1 MVFLHYFVWSCWYNT
16 MSVYLVKLN
25 FTGAQIG
32 LAYGTT
38 AIGALVSPFLIGVIA
53 DRYVP
58 AQRLLGTLH
67 LIGAAL
73 LWWISQQTSFDAF
86 YWSLVIYTLTYMAG
100 HGLINT
106 ITLTHAPNPAKWFPI
121 IMTAAS
127 AGWIAAANVINY
139 WGKIA
144 GWIANTINTFTSI
157 FNFTAFKAMPD
168 AKANLADNNG
178 MFLLACGIAVAIALY
193 AFTLPNTPP
202 KGDAGP
208 VSASKLLGLDAL
220 KLFKD
225 RSFAVFMFC
234 SFLICIPLSFYFTW
248 TGAFLSEMNVANY
261 ASKMTL
267 GQVSEVGFLLLLP
280 ALLPLLGAKRIMI
293 LGMAAW
299 AVRFALFAYFHEQ
312 PTATWMILGGILLH
326 GMCYDFIFVMGRM
339 YVDKA
344 AGDSLRASAQGLH
357 AVFTLGAGMFVGSWL
372 SGVIAQFYSK
382 PQIKADGW
390 IQEIAYKALDF
401 LSPITNYIAEIFSA
415 QKVPANDA
423 HMWTHVWLIPAI
435 MSAALIPIFLA
446 LFREKPADSPSA

>member
-1 MVFLHYFVWSCWYNT
+1 MTPTLYIRLATMVFLHYFVWSCWYNT
-16 MSVYLVKLN
+16 MAVYLGKLN
-25 FTGAQIG
+25 FTGTQIG

-58 AQRLLGTLH
+58 AQRLLGVLH
-67 LIGAAL
+67 LLGAGL
-73 LWWISQQTSFDAF
+73 LWWISQQTSFSIF
-86 YWSLVIYTLTYMAG
+86 YPSLIVYTLTYMAG

-121 IMTAAS
+121 VMAAAS
-127 AGWIAAANVINY
+127 AGWIAAANVIN
-139 WGKIA
+139 
-144 GWIANTINTFTSI
+144 F
-157 FNFTAFKAMPD
+157 
-168 AKANLADNNG
+168 AKLADNNG
-178 MFLLACGIAVAIALY
+178 MFTLACGVAVAIALY
-193 AFTLPNTPP
+193 SFPLPNTPP

-248 TGAFLSEMNVANY
+248 TGAFLSEMNVADY

-280 ALLPLLGAKRIMI
+280 VLLPFLGAKRIMI

-312 PTATWMILGGILLH
+312 PTATWMVLGGILLH

-372 SGVIAQFYSK
+372 SGVVAQNY
-382 PQIKADGW
+382 
-390 IQEIAYKALDF
+390 
-401 LSPITNYIAEIFSA
+401 TNAAGVHDWKSI
-415 QKVPANDA
+415 
-423 HMWTHVWLIPAI
+423 WLVPAI

-446 LFREKPADSPSA
+446 LFRERSGDEG

>member
-1 MVFLHYFVWSCWYNT
+1 MA
-16 MSVYLVKLN
+16 VYLGKLN
-25 FTGAQIG
+25 FTGTQIG

-58 AQRLLGTLH
+58 AQRLLGVLH
-67 LIGAAL
+67 LLGAAL
-73 LWWISQQTSFDAF
+73 LWWISQQTSFSIF
-86 YWSLVIYTLTYMAG
+86 YPSLIVYTLTYMAG

-121 IMTAAS
+121 VMAAAS
-127 AGWIAAANVINY
+127 AGWIAAANVINF
-139 WGKIA
+139 A
-144 GWIANTINTFTSI
+144 G
-157 FNFTAFKAMPD
+157 
-168 AKANLADNNG
+168 LADNNG
-178 MFLLACGIAVAIALY
+178 MFRLACGIAVAIALY
-193 AFTLPNTPP
+193 SFTLPNTPP

-248 TGAFLSEMNVANY
+248 TGAFLSDMNVANY

-280 ALLPLLGAKRIMI
+280 VLLPFLGAKRIMI

-299 AVRFALFAYFHEQ
+299 AVRFAFFAYFHEQ
-312 PTATWMILGGILLH
+312 PTATWMVLGGILLH

-372 SGVIAQFYSK
+372 SGVVAQHY
-382 PQIKADGW
+382 
-390 IQEIAYKALDF
+390 
-401 LSPITNYIAEIFSA
+401 TNA
-415 QKVPANDA
+415 QGVHDWKSI
-423 HMWTHVWLIPAI
+423 WLVPAI

-446 LFREKPADSPSA
+446 LFREKPAEDTNA

>member
-16 MSVYLVKLN
+16 MAVYLGKLN
-25 FTGAQIG
+25 FTGTQIG

-58 AQRLLGTLH
+58 AQRLLGVLH
-67 LIGAAL
+67 LLGAGL
-73 LWWISQQTSFDAF
+73 LWWISQQTSFSIF
-86 YWSLVIYTLTYMAG
+86 YPSLIVYTLTYMAG

-121 IMTAAS
+121 VMAAAS
-127 AGWIAAANVINY
+127 AGWIAAANVV
-139 WGKIA
+139 
-144 GWIANTINTFTSI
+144 
-157 FNFTAFKAMPD
+157 NF
-168 AKANLADNNG
+168 AKLADNNG
-178 MFLLACGIAVAIALY
+178 MFTLACGVAVAIALY
-193 AFTLPNTPP
+193 SFTLPNTPP

-248 TGAFLSEMNVANY
+248 TGAFLSEMNVADY

-280 ALLPLLGAKRIMI
+280 VLLPFLGAKRIMI

-312 PTATWMILGGILLH
+312 PTATWMVLGGILLH

-372 SGVIAQFYSK
+372 SGVVAQNY
-382 PQIKADGW
+382 
-390 IQEIAYKALDF
+390 
-401 LSPITNYIAEIFSA
+401 TNA
-415 QKVPANDA
+415 QGVHDWKSI
-423 HMWTHVWLIPAI
+423 WLVPAI
-435 MSAALIPIFLA
+435 MSAVLIPIFLA
-446 LFREKPADSPSA
+446 LFREKSAEDTRA

>member
-1 MVFLHYFVWSCWYNT
+1 MAPLPSLIHPYPCPYPFNHPMTPTLYLRLATMVFLHYFVWSCWYNT
-16 MSVYLVKLN
+16 MSVYLGKLN
-25 FTGAQIG
+25 FTGTQIG

-58 AQRLLGTLH
+58 AQRLLGILH
-67 LIGAAL
+67 LVGAAL

-86 YWSLVIYTLTYMAG
+86 YWSLVVYTLTYMAG

-121 IMTAAS
+121 VMAAAS
-127 AGWIAAANVINY
+127 AGWIAAANVINF
-139 WGKIA
+139 A
-144 GWIANTINTFTSI
+144 G
-157 FNFTAFKAMPD
+157 
-168 AKANLADNNG
+168 LADNNG
-178 MFLLACGIAVAIALY
+178 MFRLACGIAVAIALY
-193 AFTLPNTPP
+193 SFTLPNTPP

-248 TGAFLSEMNVANY
+248 TGAFLSDMNVANY

-280 ALLPLLGAKRIMI
+280 ALLPFLGAKRIMI

-299 AVRFALFAYFHEQ
+299 AARFALFAYFHEQ
-312 PTATWMILGGILLH
+312 PTATWMVLGGILLH

-372 SGVIAQFYSK
+372 SGVVAQHY
-382 PQIKADGW
+382 
-390 IQEIAYKALDF
+390 
-401 LSPITNYIAEIFSA
+401 T
-415 QKVPANDA
+415 ANNVHD
-423 HMWTHVWLIPAI
+423 WKSIWLVPAI

-446 LFREKPADSPSA
+446 LFRERSSDEG

>member
-16 MSVYLVKLN
+16 LSVYLLKLN
-25 FTGAQIG
+25 FTGGQIG

-58 AQRLLGTLH
+58 AQRLLGVLH
-67 LIGAAL
+67 LLGAAL
-73 LWWISQQTSFDAF
+73 LWWISQQTTFGLF
-86 YWSLVIYTLTYMAG
+86 YPSLIVYTLTYMAG

-121 IMTAAS
+121 VMAAAS
-127 AGWIAAANVINY
+127 AGWIAAANVIN
-139 WGKIA
+139 
-144 GWIANTINTFTSI
+144 F
-157 FNFTAFKAMPD
+157 
-168 AKANLADNNG
+168 AKLADNNG
-178 MFLLACGIAVAIALY
+178 MFTLACGVAVAIALY
-193 AFTLPNTPP
+193 SFTLPNTPP

-248 TGAFLSEMNVANY
+248 TGAFLSEMNVADY

-280 ALLPLLGAKRIMI
+280 VLLPFLGAKRIMI

-312 PTATWMILGGILLH
+312 PTATWMVLGGILLH

-372 SGVIAQFYSK
+372 SGVVAQHYTTDNVHAWKS
-382 PQIKADGW
+382 I
-390 IQEIAYKALDF
+390 
-401 LSPITNYIAEIFSA
+401 
-415 QKVPANDA
+415 
-423 HMWTHVWLIPAI
+423 WLVPAI
-435 MSAALIPIFLA
+435 MSAVLIPIFLA
-446 LFREKPADSPSA
+446 LFRERSGDEG

>member
-16 MSVYLVKLN
+16 MAVYLGKLN
-25 FTGAQIG
+25 FTGTQIG

-58 AQRLLGTLH
+58 AQRLLGVLH
-67 LIGAAL
+67 LLGAGL
-73 LWWISQQTSFDAF
+73 LWWISQQTTFGIF
-86 YWSLVIYTLTYMAG
+86 YPSLILYTLTYMAG

-106 ITLTHAPNPAKWFPI
+106 ISLSHTPNPAKWFPI
-121 IMTAAS
+121 IMAAAA
-127 AGWIAAANVINY
+127 AGWIAAANVINF
-139 WGKIA
+139 A
-144 GWIANTINTFTSI
+144 GF
-157 FNFTAFKAMPD
+157 
-168 AKANLADNNG
+168 ADNAQ
-178 MFLLACGIAVAIALY
+178 MFKLACGIAVAIGLY
-193 AFTLPNTPP
+193 SFTLPNTPP

-225 RSFAVFMFC
+225 RSFAIFMIS

-248 TGAFLSEMNVANY
+248 TGAFLSEMNVADY

-267 GQVSEVGFLLLLP
+267 GQVSEVCFLLLLP
-280 ALLPLLGAKRIMI
+280 LLLPFLGVKRILI

-299 AVRFALFAYFHEQ
+299 AVRFALFAYFHQQ
-312 PTATWMILGGILLH
+312 PTATWMVLGGILLH

-344 AGDSLRASAQGLH
+344 AGESLRASAQGLI
-357 AVFTLGAGMFVGSWL
+357 AVFTHGAGMLVGSIL
-372 SGVIAQFYSK
+372 SGVVAQHY
-382 PQIKADGW
+382 
-390 IQEIAYKALDF
+390 
-401 LSPITNYIAEIFSA
+401 TSA
-415 QKVPANDA
+415 AGIHDWKSI
-423 HMWTHVWLIPAI
+423 WLVPAI

-446 LFREKPADSPSA
+446 LFREKPSEDTNA

>member
-1 MVFLHYFVWSCWYNT
+1 MTPTLYIRLATMVFLHYFVWSCWYNT
-16 MSVYLVKLN
+16 MAVYLGKLN
-25 FTGAQIG
+25 FTGTQIG

-58 AQRLLGTLH
+58 AQRLLGVLH
-67 LIGAAL
+67 LLGAAL
-73 LWWISQQTSFDAF
+73 LWWISQQTSFSVF
-86 YWSLVIYTLTYMAG
+86 YPSLIVYTLTYMAG

-121 IMTAAS
+121 VMAAAS
-127 AGWIAAANVINY
+127 AGWIAAANVINF
-139 WGKIA
+139 A
-144 GWIANTINTFTSI
+144 G
-157 FNFTAFKAMPD
+157 
-168 AKANLADNNG
+168 LADNNG
-178 MFLLACGIAVAIALY
+178 MFRLACGIAVAIALY
-193 AFTLPNTPP
+193 SFTLPNTPP

-248 TGAFLSEMNVANY
+248 TGAFLSDMNVANY

-280 ALLPLLGAKRIMI
+280 ALLPFLGAKRIMI

-299 AVRFALFAYFHEQ
+299 AARFALFAYFHEQ
-312 PTATWMILGGILLH
+312 PTATWMVLGGILLH

-372 SGVIAQFYSK
+372 SGVVAQHY
-382 PQIKADGW
+382 
-390 IQEIAYKALDF
+390 
-401 LSPITNYIAEIFSA
+401 T
-415 QKVPANDA
+415 ANNVHD
-423 HMWTHVWLIPAI
+423 WKSIWLVPAI

-446 LFREKPADSPSA
+446 LFRERSGDEG

>member
-16 MSVYLVKLN
+16 LSVYLGTLK
-25 FTGAQIG
+25 FTGTQIG

-58 AQRLLGTLH
+58 AQRLLGVLH
-67 LIGAAL
+67 LLGAGL
-73 LWWISQQTSFDAF
+73 LWWISQQTTFSVF
-86 YWSLVIYTLTYMAG
+86 YPSLIVYTLTYMAG

-121 IMTAAS
+121 VMAAAS
-127 AGWIAAANVINY
+127 AGWIAAANVV
-139 WGKIA
+139 
-144 GWIANTINTFTSI
+144 
-157 FNFTAFKAMPD
+157 NF
-168 AKANLADNNG
+168 AKLTDNNG
-178 MFLLACGIAVAIALY
+178 MFTLACGVAVAIALY
-193 AFTLPNTPP
+193 SFTLPNTPP

-208 VSASKLLGLDAL
+208 VSAGKLLGLDAL

-225 RSFAVFMFC
+225 RSFAVFMIC
-234 SFLICIPLSFYFTW
+234 SFLICVPLSFYFTW
-248 TGAFLSEMNVANY
+248 TGAFLSEMNVADY

-267 GQVSEVGFLLLLP
+267 GQLSEVGFLLLLP
-280 ALLPLLGAKRIMI
+280 ILLPILGAKRIMI

-299 AVRFALFAYFHEQ
+299 AARFALFAYFHEQ
-312 PTATWMILGGILLH
+312 PTATWMVLGGILLH

-372 SGVIAQFYSK
+372 SGVVAQNY
-382 PQIKADGW
+382 
-390 IQEIAYKALDF
+390 
-401 LSPITNYIAEIFSA
+401 TNA
-415 QKVPANDA
+415 QGVHDWKSI
-423 HMWTHVWLIPAI
+423 WLVPAI
-435 MSAALIPIFLA
+435 MSAALIPVFLA
-446 LFREKPADSPSA
+446 LFREKSSEEPHA

>member
-1 MVFLHYFVWSCWYNT
+1 MTPTLYLRLAAMVFLHYFVWSCWYNT
-16 MSVYLVKLN
+16 MAVYLGKLN
-25 FTGAQIG
+25 FTGTQIG

-38 AIGALVSPFLIGVIA
+38 AIGALISPFIIGVIA
-53 DRYVP
+53 DRFVP
-58 AQRLLGTLH
+58 AQRLLGVLH
-67 LIGAAL
+67 LLGAGL
-73 LWWISQQTSFDAF
+73 LWWISQQTAF
-86 YWSLVIYTLTYMAG
+86 NIFYPSLIVYTLTYMAG

-106 ITLTHAPNPAKWFPI
+106 ITLTHTPNPAKWFPI
-121 IMTAAS
+121 VMVAAS
-127 AGWIAAANVINY
+127 AGWIVAANVINF
-139 WGKIA
+139 A
-144 GWIANTINTFTSI
+144 E
-157 FNFTAFKAMPD
+157 
-168 AKANLADNNG
+168 LADNNG
-178 MFLLACGIAVAIALY
+178 MFKLACGVALAVALY
-193 AFTLPNTPP
+193 SFTLPNTPP
-202 KGDAGP
+202 KGDTGP

-248 TGAFLSEMNVANY
+248 TSAFLSEMNVADY

-280 ALLPLLGAKRIMI
+280 ILLPFLGAKRIMI

-326 GMCYDFIFVMGRM
+326 GMSYDFIFVMGRM

-372 SGVIAQFYSK
+372 AGVVAQ
-382 PQIKADGW
+382 
-390 IQEIAYKALDF
+390 
-401 LSPITNYIAEIFSA
+401 NYTSA
-415 QKVPANDA
+415 AGVHDWKSI
-423 HMWTHVWLIPAI
+423 WLVPAI
-435 MSAALIPIFLA
+435 MSAVLIPVFLA
-446 LFREKPADSPSA
+446 LFREKSAEDTRA

>member
-1 MVFLHYFVWSCWYNT
+1 MTPTPYLRLAIMVFLHYFLWSCWYNT
-16 MSVYLVKLN
+16 MAVYLGKLN
-25 FTGAQIG
+25 FTGTQIG

-58 AQRLLGTLH
+58 AQRLLGVLH
-67 LIGAAL
+67 LLGAGL
-73 LWWISQQTSFDAF
+73 LWWISQQTAF
-86 YWSLVIYTLTYMAG
+86 NIFYPSLIVYTLTYMAG

-106 ITLTHAPNPAKWFPI
+106 ITLTHTPNPAKWFPI
-121 IMTAAS
+121 VMVAAS
-127 AGWIAAANVINY
+127 AGWIVAANVINF
-139 WGKIA
+139 A
-144 GWIANTINTFTSI
+144 ELAN
-157 FNFTAFKAMPD
+157 
-168 AKANLADNNG
+168 NNG
-178 MFLLACGIAVAIALY
+178 MFKLACGVALAVALY
-193 AFTLPNTPP
+193 SFTLPNTPP
-202 KGDAGP
+202 KGDTGP

-248 TGAFLSEMNVANY
+248 TSAFLSEMNVADY

-280 ALLPLLGAKRIMI
+280 ILLPFLGAKRIMI

-299 AVRFALFAYFHEQ
+299 ALRFALFAYFHEQ

-326 GMCYDFIFVMGRM
+326 GMSYDFIFVMGRM

-372 SGVIAQFYSK
+372 AGVVAQ
-382 PQIKADGW
+382 
-390 IQEIAYKALDF
+390 
-401 LSPITNYIAEIFSA
+401 NYTSA
-415 QKVPANDA
+415 AGVHDWKSI
-423 HMWTHVWLIPAI
+423 WLVPAI
-435 MSAALIPIFLA
+435 MSAVLIPVFLA
-446 LFREKPADSPSA
+446 LFRERSSDEG

>member
-16 MSVYLVKLN
+16 LSVYLGTLK
-25 FTGAQIG
+25 FTGTQIG

-58 AQRLLGTLH
+58 AQRLLGVLH
-67 LIGAAL
+67 LLGAGL
-73 LWWISQQTSFDAF
+73 LWWISQQTTFSVF
-86 YWSLVIYTLTYMAG
+86 YPSLIVYTLTYMAG

-121 IMTAAS
+121 VMAAAS
-127 AGWIAAANVINY
+127 AGWIAAANVV
-139 WGKIA
+139 
-144 GWIANTINTFTSI
+144 
-157 FNFTAFKAMPD
+157 NF
-168 AKANLADNNG
+168 AKLADNNG
-178 MFLLACGIAVAIALY
+178 MFTLACGVAVAIALY
-193 AFTLPNTPP
+193 SFTLPNTPP

-208 VSASKLLGLDAL
+208 VSAGKLLGLDAL

-225 RSFAVFMFC
+225 RSFAVFMIC

-248 TGAFLSEMNVANY
+248 TGAFLSEMNVADY

-280 ALLPLLGAKRIMI
+280 ILLPILGAKRIMI

-312 PTATWMILGGILLH
+312 PTATWMVLGGILLH

-372 SGVIAQFYSK
+372 SGVVAQNYTNA
-382 PQIKADGW
+382 QNVHDWKAIW
-390 IQEIAYKALDF
+390 L
-401 LSPITNYIAEIFSA
+401 
-415 QKVPANDA
+415 VPALMSA
-423 HMWTHVWLIPAI
+423 VLIPV
-435 MSAALIPIFLA
+435 FLA
-446 LFREKPADSPSA
+446 LFREKPADTRDA

>member
-1 MVFLHYFVWSCWYNT
+1 MTPTLYLRLAVMVFLHYFVWSCWYNT
-16 MSVYLVKLN
+16 LSVYLLKLN
-25 FTGAQIG
+25 FTGGQIG

-38 AIGALVSPFLIGVIA
+38 AIGALISPFLIGVIA

-58 AQRLLGTLH
+58 AQRLLGVLH
-67 LIGAAL
+67 LLGAGL

-86 YWSLVIYTLTYMAG
+86 YWSLVVYTLTYMAG

-121 IMTAAS
+121 VMAAAS
-127 AGWIAAANVINY
+127 AGWIAAANVINF
-139 WGKIA
+139 A
-144 GWIANTINTFTSI
+144 G
-157 FNFTAFKAMPD
+157 
-168 AKANLADNNG
+168 LADNNG
-178 MFLLACGIAVAIALY
+178 MFTLACGIAVAIALY
-193 AFTLPNTPP
+193 SFTLPNTPP

-248 TGAFLSEMNVANY
+248 TSAFLSEMNVADY

-280 ALLPLLGAKRIMI
+280 ILLPFLGAKRIMI

-299 AVRFALFAYFHEQ
+299 ALRFALFAYFHEQ

-326 GMCYDFIFVMGRM
+326 GMSYDFIFVMGRM

-372 SGVIAQFYSK
+372 AGVVAQNY
-382 PQIKADGW
+382 
-390 IQEIAYKALDF
+390 
-401 LSPITNYIAEIFSA
+401 TNAAGVHDWKSI
-415 QKVPANDA
+415 
-423 HMWTHVWLIPAI
+423 WLVPAI
-435 MSAALIPIFLA
+435 MSAVLIPVFLA
-446 LFREKPADSPSA
+446 LFREKSAEDTRA